1 MRRIEPD
8 MLQLKKIINQKFG
21 VDINTNTRK
30 RDFVNARLVYA
41 KILRERGY
49 TFESIARSINRDH
62 ATIIYYVRC
71 AMHIFMQ
78 DKFLEKKYVECKELL
93 FGSIDPTTIVS
104 NEQVIPEDFSNL
116 MSQINSL
123 TAENDTLKY
132 EIDERVKRFK
142 RINRIINLIEERTHY
157 GKEELVERKI
167 REMFNGLAQ

>member
-78 DKFLEKKYVECKELL
+78 DKFLEKKYVECKELF